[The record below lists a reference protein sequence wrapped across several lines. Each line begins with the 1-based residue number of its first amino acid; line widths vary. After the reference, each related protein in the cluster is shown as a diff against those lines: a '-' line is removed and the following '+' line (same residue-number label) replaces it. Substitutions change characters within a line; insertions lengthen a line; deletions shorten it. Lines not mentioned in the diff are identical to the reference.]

1 MKSLPKSFVTLM
13 AGWGFWV
20 LAALYIVVDLKK
32 WWTGS
37 PFSVVGMNSI
47 LLYILHETLA
57 DQIPFCGGCG
67 HVNDSHEIRM
77 AMNVGAVTVWVL
89 YAYYIRVG
97 NFKNRFRN
105 QDLATAANFQP
116 TYTVTTSSFIWSFD
130 RREFFHCKCLN
141 KKVKYKLRTL
151 FFG

>member
-1 MKSLPKSFVTLM
+1 M

-57 DQIPFCGGCG
+57 DQIPFCGSCG

-89 YAYYIRVG
+89 YAYYIGVG
-97 NFKNRFRN
+97 TFRN
-105 QDLATAANFQP
+105 LEI
-116 TYTVTTSSFIWSFD
+116 FIRASTQCF
-130 RREFFHCKCLN
+130 
-141 KKVKYKLRTL
+141 LRGA
-151 FFG
+151 FYMIKHSVF

>member
-37 PFSVVGMNSI
+37 PFNVVGMNSI

-89 YAYYIRVG
+89 YAYYIGVG
-97 NFKNRFRN
+97 NFRN
-105 QDLATAANFQP
+105 LFTNQALAINLLQLISNPPILSLQAVLFGRLIGANSF
-116 TYTVTTSSFIWSFD
+116 TVSVLIK
-130 RREFFHCKCLN
+130 RLN
-141 KKVKYKLRTL
+141 IS
-151 FFG
+151 